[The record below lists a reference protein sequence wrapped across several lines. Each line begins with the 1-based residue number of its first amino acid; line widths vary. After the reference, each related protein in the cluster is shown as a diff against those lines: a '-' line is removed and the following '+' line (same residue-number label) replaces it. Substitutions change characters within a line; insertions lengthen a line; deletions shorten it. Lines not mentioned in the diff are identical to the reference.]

1 MYEAVGKAR
10 VQPVSS
16 KVPVLILS
24 TLTGEEAWR
33 GVAWRSDSACTM
45 HGFALHSVTYRRLIV
60 FTRLGSAR
68 LGSGRLG

>member
-1 MYEAVGKAR
+1 MVGRRKTGNLRQALKLMYEAVGKAR

-33 GVAWRSDSACTM
+33 GVAWRA
-45 HGFALHSVTYRRLIV
+45 VPQ
-60 FTRLGSAR
+60 
-68 LGSGRLG
+68 